1 MRVNGLT
8 SVLIARD
15 GVIIVLVTVETSPQ
29 GIGQIMWVMNPAKLT
44 AISKSLQAAG
54 QPQARQLHPAK

>member
-1 MRVNGLT
+1 MQVNGQS

-15 GVIIVLVTVETSPQ
+15 GVIIVLVTVEASPQ

-44 AISKSLQAAG
+44 AISKSL
-54 QPQARQLHPAK
+54 